1 MCIWC
6 GLLQKL
12 QKIKNLTIQIVKYL
26 LNCKDTSHTILKISR
41 KISQC
46 WILKNLDVHL
56 EQTITELELK
66 SEKSKIWTFL
76 WNLMVKYW
84 SDMVKFWIYTA
95 FRAFRTSHWLLALAV
110 VYRSNREMRV
120 WVKKE
125 DALRVVPVL
134 IFLLYMF
141 LNFGT
146 ILTDGKM
153 NNIIILQHKKPWC
166 FSPINLRVQS
176 GHKFLC

>member
-26 LNCKDTSHTILKISR
+26 LNCKDTSHTILKRFQNVEYSR
-41 KISQC
+41 IWMCIWNGPFQNLNWS
-46 WILKNLDVHL
+46 LKN
-56 EQTITELELK
+56 QK
-66 SEKSKIWTFL
+66 SELFL

-84 SDMVKFWIYTA
+84 SDRVKFWIYTT
-95 FRAFRTSHWLLALAV
+95 FRAFQTPHQLLALAV
-110 VYRSNREMRV
+110 VYRLNREIWV

-125 DALRVVPVL
+125 DALTVVPVL

-146 ILTDGKM
+146 ILTDDKM
-153 NNIIILQHKKPWC
+153 NNIIILQYQKPWC
-166 FSPINLRVQS
+166 FSPINFRVQS
-176 GHKFLC
+176 GHQFLC